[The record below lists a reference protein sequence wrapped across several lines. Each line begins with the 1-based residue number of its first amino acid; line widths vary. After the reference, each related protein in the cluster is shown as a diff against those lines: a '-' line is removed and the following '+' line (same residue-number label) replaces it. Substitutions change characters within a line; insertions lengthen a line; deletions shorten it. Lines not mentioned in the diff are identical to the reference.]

1 MDSNMIPISMETP
14 ICVGDIY
21 STHKY
26 ILMKMI
32 RHYIHYPTCYST
44 LIDKKNN
51 APRRTTYYFALILY
65 VLWLLIL

>member
-32 RHYIHYPTCYST
+32 SKVVLLFLDT
-44 LIDKKNN
+44 L
-51 APRRTTYYFALILY
+51 LQ
-65 VLWLLIL
+65 